1 VRTLDANG
9 VANNN
14 VGAYAPALVDHRF
27 VIWLR
32 GGEK

>member
-14 VGAYAPALVDHRF
+14 AGPYAPALVDHRF

-32 GGEK
+32 GSGQ